1 MSELISIIVPV
12 YKVEAYLSE
21 CLDSIKQQ
29 SYSNCIN
36 RPINWS
42 SVNAILE
49 QKRNECKN
57 LLLTELSK

>member
-42 SVNAILE
+42 SVNAILQ
-49 QKRNECKN
+49 QKNNECIK
-57 LLLTELSK
+57 LLLSQFS